1 MTIALFV
8 CFSFFD
14 ETILYAITP
23 LFLRVFY
30 IPSGQDYEYYTF
42 FNMFEPDLY
51 RNSILRRFGFESPY
65 ADTSVDIA
73 VGEYFNPNVEGIRAN
88 NGLISEAFANF
99 GMVGCVILPIILV
112 FFRNFGIP
120 LLVPY
125 TKDFGRITQ
134 F

>member
-1 MTIALFV
+1 
-8 CFSFFD
+8 
-14 ETILYAITP
+14 
-23 LFLRVFY
+23 
-30 IPSGQDYEYYTF
+30 
-42 FNMFEPDLY
+42 MFEPDLY

-99 GMVGCVILPIILV
+99 GMVGCVILPIILC